1 MAEAG
6 KLRTLLGLVAVTSV
20 LLLGACVVETTST
33 SFVRNSDSLVEYA
46 YVNPE
51 ADFSRYDSLTTDGLE
66 IYFPSNMDAPAPE
79 DTERIR
85 ASFRRAFTEAIGDDY
100 PFVDEPGPNVLKV
113 RAQLVDMK
121 VTGAEGDFVATGR
134 LRNIV
139 GRGELTFVMEM
150 IDSVSGEVLARAGD
164 QTHDATGRE
173 GEAGWDEVDAA
184 ATYWAGLFRDWLDR
198 SLTRKALTIR

>member
-1 MAEAG
+1 MVRTRQALIGAVVLAMAGAM
-6 KLRTLLGLVAVTSV
+6 LP
-20 LLLGACVVETTST
+20 ACVQTTST
-33 SFVRNSDSLVEYA
+33 SFVRGSDSRVEYA
-46 YVNPE
+46 YVNPK

-66 IYFPSNMDAPAPE
+66 IYFPSNMPAPAPE
-79 DTERIR
+79 DIERIR

-100 PFVDEPGPNVLKV
+100 PIVDEPGLNVLKV

-121 VTGAEGDFVATGR
+121 VTGAEGDFVGRGR
-134 LRNIV
+134 LKNIV

-173 GEAGWDEVDAA
+173 GEAGWPEVDAA
-184 ATYWAGLFRDWLDR
+184 AEYWAGLFRDWLDR
-198 SLTRKALTIR
+198 SLAGNDGSS